1 MDGDLDGWRTA
12 APIVVAGMHRSGTS
26 LVASVLSMLGVSLG
40 STLLGADRNN
50 PKGYFED
57 TDFLR
62 LNREMLAA
70 ATIAGEPGHQDWGW
84 TESEALDRAAFEAFR
99 GRATALSVQR
109 LREERPAT
117 KRWGWKDPRT
127 SLMLDFWNSV
137 FPDARYVLL
146 YRHPWDVADSMQRLG
161 ADVFLRRP
169 DYAWRIWAFYNRQLL
184 DFHQRNRGRT
194 LLVCSEAVRRE
205 PEKLAALFESALGL
219 DAGRFRSGAAALI
232 DPALHRSVEPHD
244 PLISL
249 ACAAHPESAALL
261 AALDEAADIPGHD
274 TWFAHPLRAPVSSG
288 PPAISVII
296 PCYDQGEYL
305 LDAVASVERSIEQ
318 PYELIIVNDGS
329 REARTKHVLGLLRDA
344 GYTIVDQANEG
355 LSSARNRGLEL
366 SASPFVIPLDS
377 DNRLRAGFVT
387 AAVRILD
394 SRPDVAVVYGDRQDF
409 GLRNDAVD
417 VPEFD
422 LDHLLVFN
430 FIDACAVVRK
440 KALVS
445 CGGYDARMSPWE
457 DWGVW
462 VALAARGWAFT
473 HLPGLAFDYR
483 VRPGSMISAIDDHEV
498 RARLYRHVIAQHAA
512 LYTERLP
519 EVLIASQHSADAL
532 FRYARDYERLEA
544 EARSTTI
551 AHAAALDRALAER
564 QVLQREL
571 RDARRQLELVG
582 RTDGIDRR
590 PARTNGV
597 QRNPSSFKR
606 TAALESTGTAVL
618 DFLKGRGL
626 RPSMR
631 LLDIARGFLRHGVP
645 LAQYLNVGNYF
656 GIDVSR
662 SAPSPEW
669 GIEVERAGLR
679 DKVPFCN
686 LLHDASL
693 HAGRFGTRF
702 DFVLALSVFTQLDPA
717 SLRRCLHEL
726 SSCLRRTGKFYVTY
740 VPNSN
745 ESDAGGFSELIACG
759 SGLPYKV
766 ETLGPWAGAGDEH
779 VAVYALQ

>member
-1 MDGDLDGWRTA
+1 
-12 APIVVAGMHRSGTS
+12 
-26 LVASVLSMLGVSLG
+26 
-40 STLLGADRNN
+40 
-50 PKGYFED
+50 
-57 TDFLR
+57 
-62 LNREMLAA
+62 
-70 ATIAGEPGHQDWGW
+70 
-84 TESEALDRAAFEAFR
+84 
-99 GRATALSVQR
+99 
-109 LREERPAT
+109 
-117 KRWGWKDPRT
+117 
-127 SLMLDFWNSV
+127 MLDFWNSV

-205 PEKLAALFESALGL
+205 PEKLAALFEARWDSTQV
-219 DAGRFRSGAAALI
+219 DFDRERPRSSIQRFIARSTVRPPDFSCVRRAPRVRGIARCS
-232 DPALHRSVEPHD
+232 H
-244 PLISL
+244 
-249 ACAAHPESAALL
+249 
-261 AALDEAADIPGHD
+261 EAADIPGHD

-394 SRPDVAVVYGDRQDF
+394 SRPDVAVVYGDRQLF

-440 KALVS
+440 RALVS

-532 FRYARDYERLEA
+532 FRYARDYERLQA

-582 RTDGIDRR
+582 RTDPIDRR

-597 QRNPSSFKR
+597 HLNPSSFKR

-618 DFLKGRGL
+618 DFLKGRGV

-662 SAPSPEW
+662 SAPSPKW
-669 GIEVERAGLR
+669 GIEVERAGFR
-679 DKVPFCN
+679 DKIPFSSSFTTQVCTRA
-686 LLHDASL
+686 AS
-693 HAGRFGTRF
+693 GRASISCSPFPSSPSWTR
-702 DFVLALSVFTQLDPA
+702 
-717 SLRRCLHEL
+717 RRCAVVCTNCRAACDVPENSTSHT
-726 SSCLRRTGKFYVTY
+726 SRTAT
-740 VPNSN
+740 SQTR
-745 ESDAGGFSELIACG
+745 AGSR
-759 SGLPYKV
+759 S
-766 ETLGPWAGAGDEH
+766 
-779 VAVYALQ
+779 